1 MVENSGKATGSG
13 TYQPVN
19 LPEPVTVQ
27 EDAAGL
33 PKVIMSRPRQ
43 SVMSIEDRW
52 RLDDEWWRA
61 EPVSRMYYSVM
72 LKSGMKR
79 VIFKDLIKN
88 EWFQQSGIG
97 SGSK

>member
-1 MVENSGKATGSG
+1 MVENSGKTTGSG
-13 TYQPVN
+13 AFQPVN

-27 EDAAGL
+27 EDVDGL
-33 PKVIMSRPRQ
+33 PKVIMSRPRH

-61 EPVSRMYYSVM
+61 EPVSRMYYSVL

-79 VIFKDLIKN
+79 VLFKDLIGGK
-88 EWFQQSGIG
+88 WYRQS
-97 SGSK
+97 